1 MHFELWEDYSRETMT
16 ALIKV
21 QRATS
26 HHYYSFDLPDLCS
39 LCKFSL
45 TVSYSLQKAGLSPIT
60 TLLFQDLF
68 SHLLKMKHHP
78 SSSLSGFLP

>member
-1 MHFELWEDYSRETMT
+1 MHSELWEDYSRETMT

-45 TVSYSLQKAGLSPIT
+45 TVSYSLQKAG
-60 TLLFQDLF
+60 
-68 SHLLKMKHHP
+68 HLLE
-78 SSSLSGFLP
+78 FLVLRVFRPKYRVT